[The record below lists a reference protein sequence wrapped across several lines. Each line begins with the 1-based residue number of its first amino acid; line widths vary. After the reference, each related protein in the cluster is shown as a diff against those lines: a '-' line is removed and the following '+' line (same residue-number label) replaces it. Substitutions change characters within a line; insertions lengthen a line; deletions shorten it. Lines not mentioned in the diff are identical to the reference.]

1 MLVTV
6 TNESSSTINALDTYP
21 GTNASGGL
29 RTNALPYP
37 FGWIGELAAAGTKEL
52 TMHPGD
58 LYFRSVLN
66 GSAQNAWEKF
76 QQMIQAGTIS
86 VAIADQGSAD
96 GVRALDELF
105 FIEV

>member
-6 TNESSSTINALDTYP
+6 TNDSGSTINNLQE
-21 GTNASGGL
+21 NSGGATGGV
-29 RTNALPYP
+29 RENALPYP
-37 FGWIGELAAAGTKEL
+37 FGWIGDLAAAANKQL

-58 LYFRSVLN
+58 LYHRSVMN
-66 GSAQNAWEKF
+66 GSAQMAWEKF

-86 VAIADQGSAD
+86 VAIADQGAAD
-96 GVRALDELF
+96 GVRAFDELF

>member
-6 TNESSSTINALDTYP
+6 QNDSGGVINDLDVYP
-21 GTNASGGL
+21 GTTASGGL
-29 RTNALPYP
+29 RKNALPYP
-37 FGWIGELAAAGTKEL
+37 FGWIGELANAANKQL

-58 LYFRSVLN
+58 LYYRSVLN
-66 GSAQNAWEKF
+66 GSAQMAWEKF

-86 VAIADQGSAD
+86 VTIADQGSAD
-96 GVRALDELF
+96 GVRAFDELF

>member
-6 TNESSSTINALDTYP
+6 TNESAATINNLQE
-21 GTNASGGL
+21 NSGGATGGV
-29 RTNALPYP
+29 RDNALPFP
-37 FGWIGELAAAGTKEL
+37 FGWIGDLAAAATKQL

-58 LYFRSVLN
+58 LYKRSCLN
-66 GSAQNAWEKF
+66 GSAQMAWEKF

-86 VAIADQGSAD
+86 VAIADQGAAD

>member
-6 TNESSSTINALDTYP
+6 TNESAATINTLQ
-21 GTNASGGL
+21 TNSGGATGGV
-29 RTNALPYP
+29 RENALPYP
-37 FGWIGELAAAGTKEL
+37 FGWIGDLAAAATKQL

-58 LYFRSVLN
+58 LYYRSSIH
-66 GSAQNAWEKF
+66 GSPQMAWEKF

-86 VAIADQGSAD
+86 VAIADQGSAG

>member
-6 TNESSSTINALDTYP
+6 TNETSGTINNLQE
-21 GTNASGGL
+21 NSGGATGGV
-29 RTNALPYP
+29 RENALPYP
-37 FGWIGELAAAGTKEL
+37 FGWIGELAAAGTKQL

-58 LYFRSVLN
+58 LYKRDVLN
-66 GSAQNAWEKF
+66 GSAQMVWEKF

-86 VAIADQGSAD
+86 VAIADQGTAE

>member
-1 MLVTV
+1 MLVTI
-6 TNESSSTINALDTYP
+6 TNDSAVTINKLQEYAGAT
-21 GTNASGGL
+21 GGV
-29 RTNALPYP
+29 RENGLPYP
-37 FGWIGELAAAGTKEL
+37 FGWIGDLAAAASKQL

-58 LYFRSVLN
+58 LYHRDVMN
-66 GSAQNAWEKF
+66 GSAQMAWEKF

-86 VAIADQGSAD
+86 VAIADQGVAD

>member
-6 TNESSSTINALDTYP
+6 TNETAGTINNLQENSAGAT
-21 GTNASGGL
+21 GGV
-29 RTNALPYP
+29 RENALPFP
-37 FGWIGELAAAGTKEL
+37 FGWIGDLASSGTKQL

-58 LYFRSVLN
+58 LYHRSVMN
-66 GSAQNAWEKF
+66 GSAQMAWEKF

-86 VAIADQGSAD
+86 VAIADQGSAL